1 MTCKVRNLL
10 VAVWNAPQAIM
21 ITVVTIVNERKFT
34 YLVFDGI
41 DLKVPIWALNW
52 T

>member
-10 VAVWNAPQAIM
+10 VAVWNVPQA
-21 ITVVTIVNERKFT
+21 ITVVTIVNERKIT

-41 DLKVPIWALNW
+41 DLKVPIWALNL

>member
-10 VAVWNAPQAIM
+10 AAVWNAPQAISNN
-21 ITVVTIVNERKFT
+21 TTIVNERKIT

-41 DLKVPIWALNW
+41 KVPIWALNL